1 MNGMFDNEVTL
12 NRDGVL
18 EADGFP
24 PFAYSD
30 GRDNERYLHDV
41 FDAATDLSTTSREL
55 ETAIKDWPT
64 EYHLSRK
71 RAQLLNGL
79 HYDADSAV
87 LEVGCGCGA
96 ITRFLGE
103 TFAEV
108 VSVEGSANRAALA
121 RKRCRELDNVTIIAA
136 PFQAIRFRRKFDIVF
151 CIGVFEYSSS
161 FVDAADPYTA
171 IIDYFADVLTD
182 DGVLVLAI
190 ENRFGLKYFASASED
205 HTKTRYD
212 GIEGY
217 RRSPEK
223 ARTFGY
229 TELQRMLSSRFPATE
244 YVLPLPDYKVPD
256 GVLAERL
263 FARIDAAPLL
273 AGFRS
278 RDYLRPYS
286 PTFDERLCWQGLAAN
301 GQVAFFANSF
311 LIVAAKKETTQRVR
325 MDDLAVVYNRARAEP
340 FQTRTRLYH
349 DATTQAVMLEKVPL
363 ADAAA
368 TRDGFTILPYR
379 EPWRNGETVHT
390 RCLHRALAH
399 RAQFNEIFAPA
410 GSWFRAIL
418 EMATDDAID
427 GTRIDAIWQ
436 NCVDSGD
443 GITFIDQEWRS
454 AEPISVHVLIVRAI
468 YWFLVE
474 LRTYPTLARCLRWRS
489 TAGII
494 HAVAAQFDI
503 ALTDADFDAFV
514 AFEARLNSAAF
525 GRNPARTRLRFKT
538 MLRAPQQTIRQLQRG
553 ATALAAA
560 RFYAA
565 KTVRVAKRLYHD
577 HRNAR

>member
-1 MNGMFDNEVTL
+1 MNRMFENEVTL

-18 EADGFP
+18 EAAGFP

-30 GRDNERYLHDV
+30 GRDNERYLHEV

-55 ETAIKDWPT
+55 ETRIKDWPT

-79 HYDADSAV
+79 NYDADSAV

-121 RKRCRELDNVTIIAA
+121 RKRCRDLDNVTIIAA

-171 IIDYFADVLTD
+171 IIEYFADVLTD

-217 RRSPEK
+217 RQAPEK

-229 TELQRMLSSRFPATE
+229 TELQRMLSPRFPATE

-263 FARIDAAPLL
+263 FAHIDAAPLL

-278 RDYLRPYS
+278 RDYLRPYF
-286 PTFDERLCWQGLAAN
+286 PTFDERLCWQGLVAN
-301 GQVAFFANSF
+301 DQVAFFANSF
-311 LIVAAKKETTQRVR
+311 LIIAAKNEAAKRAR
-325 MDDLAVVYNRARAEP
+325 MNDLAVVYNRARAEP

-349 DATTQAVMLEKVPL
+349 DAITDAVMLEKVPL
-363 ADAAA
+363 AGAAA
-368 TRDGFTILPYR
+368 VRDGFRLVPYH
-379 EPWRNGETVHT
+379 EPWQNGETIHA
-390 RCLHRALAH
+390 RCLHRALAQ
-399 RAQFNEIFAPA
+399 RAQFHEIFAPA
-410 GSWFRAIL
+410 TSWLRVVL
-418 EMATDDAID
+418 EMATNNEID
-427 GTRIDAIWQ
+427 GTCIDAIWQ
-436 NCVDSGD
+436 NCVDTGD
-443 GITFIDQEWRS
+443 DVTFIDQEWRS
-454 AEPISVHVLIVRAI
+454 DEPISVKVLFVRAV
-468 YWFLVE
+468 YWFLVD
-474 LRTYPTLARCLRWRS
+474 LRSYPSLARCLRWRS
-489 TAGII
+489 TADII

-503 ALTDADFDAFV
+503 TLTDADFDAFV
-514 AFEARLNSAAF
+514 TFEARLNSAAF
-525 GRNPARTRLRFKT
+525 GRNPARARLRFRT
-538 MLRAPQQTIRQLQRG
+538 LLRAPQQTIRQLQRG
-553 ATALAAA
+553 TTMLAAA

-565 KTVRVAKRLYHD
+565 KAARIAKRLYHD
-577 HRNAR
+577 HRNAP

>member
-1 MNGMFDNEVTL
+1 MFDNEVTL

-18 EADGFP
+18 EAAGFP

-30 GRDNERYLHDV
+30 GRDNERYLHNV
-41 FDAATDLSTTSREL
+41 LDAATDLSTTSREL
-55 ETAIKDWPT
+55 EVHIKDWPT

-79 HYDADSAV
+79 NYDADSAV

-103 TFAEV
+103 TFDEV

-121 RKRCRELDNVTIIAA
+121 RKRCRDLDNVTIIAA

-171 IIDYFADVLTD
+171 IIEYFADVLTD

-212 GIEGY
+212 GLEGY

-229 TELQRMLSSRFPATE
+229 TELQRMLSSRFTTTE
-244 YVLPLPDYKVPD
+244 FVLPLPDYKVPD
-256 GVLAERL
+256 GVVAERL
-263 FARIDAAPLL
+263 LAYIDAAPLL

-278 RDYLRPYS
+278 RDYLRPYA
-286 PTFDERLCWQGLAAN
+286 PTFDERLCWQGLMAN
-301 GQVAFFANSF
+301 DQVAFFANSF
-311 LIVAAKKETTQRVR
+311 LIIATKHGATNRVR

-349 DATTQAVMLEKVPL
+349 DATTDAVMLEKTPL
-363 ADAAA
+363 AGTAAA
-368 TRDGFTILPYR
+368 RDGFTLLPYR
-379 EPWRNGETVHT
+379 EPWRDGETIHA

-399 RAQFNEIFAPA
+399 RAQFHEIFAPA
-410 GSWFRAIL
+410 ASWLQAVHKL
-418 EMATDDAID
+418 AVNEEVD
-427 GTRIDAIWQ
+427 GARIDAIWQ
-436 NCVDSGD
+436 NCVDTD
-443 GITFIDQEWRS
+443 DDVTFIDQEWRS
-454 AEPISVHVLIVRAI
+454 AEPISVNVLFIRAI
-468 YWFLVE
+468 YWFLVD
-474 LRTYPTLARCLRWRS
+474 LRSYPSLARCLHWRS
-489 TAGII
+489 TASII

-503 ALTDADFDAFV
+503 KLTDADFDAFV
-514 AFEARLNSAAF
+514 AFETRLHSAAF
-525 GRNPARTRLRFKT
+525 ACSPTRARLRFKT
-538 MLRAPQQTIRQLQRG
+538 ILRAPQQTIRQLQRG
-553 ATALAAA
+553 ARGLSAA

-565 KTVRVAKRLYHD
+565 KAVRIAKRLYHD
-577 HRNAR
+577 HRNAP